1 MVTETLGPQLVSTGI
16 RCDCEYLTRDIIG
29 WCYEGP
35 HTSDRLEARYREDAV
50 DGDDK
55 LEDCAKRRCGEEV
68 KRKRQPKRSRG
79 TAKLDSD
86 AEEERNSMDLS
97 GLKPRAKHT
106 RKASDVEARSK
117 RRSRMQAAQTDT
129 EMEDPKLK
137 PIPAKAKASTTKI
150 KSSIPSNLVE
160 NGKHI
165 ENSREDRGT
174 AQEMAATATTP
185 ATKPRGRPKK
195 VRDENVDVPAL
206 NARPSAKKRKMNA
219 D

>member
-1 MVTETLGPQLVSTGI
+1 VFAI
-16 RCDCEYLTRDIIG
+16 ILTRDKIG
-29 WCYEGP
+29 WCYEGL

-50 DGDDK
+50 DDDDK

-68 KRKRQPKRSRG
+68 KLKRRSKRSRG

-86 AEEERNSMDLS
+86 AEEGPGAIDLS
-97 GLKPRAKHT
+97 DLKPRVKHT

-129 EMEDPKLK
+129 EMEDPKQK
-137 PIPAKAKASTTKI
+137 PVPAKAKAPTTKT
-150 KSSIPSNLVE
+150 KSSIPSNIVG
-160 NGKHI
+160 NGKYL
-165 ENSREDRGT
+165 EKSREDRGA

-185 ATKPRGRPKK
+185 APKPRGRPKK
-195 VRDENVDVPAL
+195 VQEETPAPNVEVPAPK
-206 NARPSAKKRKMNA
+206 ARPSAKKRKLNA